1 MANIA
6 GKLKNEAR
14 YQSYPTKMSNFAQK
28 NLNRYLDIRSY
39 LHGVGYTFRALE
51 SRNFRLFFFGGMVS
65 LLGTW
70 IQNLAIGWMV
80 YRLTDSAFFL
90 GLVGFAG
97 QIPALF
103 LAPLAGVYADRIN
116 RRRILIMTQVLPMIL
131 AAILTFLS
139 YTNTISVSYLIV
151 IVVINGIAMAFDTPF
166 RHAFLLEMIGDK
178 KLLANAVALNST
190 LVNTA
195 RFIGPALGGIL
206 IAAFGEPM
214 CFLINSISFTGVII
228 ALLAMRV
235 APFVPR
241 TISKSVMSELKEG
254 FNYTFSYKPALYM
267 ILMVTVTS
275 IFGLPFQTLLPVFAR
290 DILHG
295 DSQLLG
301 FLTGAVGAGALTGA
315 FFLASRKSYKN
326 FPKYIAFSA
335 ITFGIGLVLFS
346 LSTISTISILLLYF
360 SGFGMIAQFTA
371 TNTLLQH
378 LVEEDKR
385 GRVLSFYSLS
395 FMGFTP
401 IGSLILGSASSA
413 IGVPVTLSIAGGIC
427 LVAGIFFA
435 RKTPLINRF
444 LTKHNRI

>member
-1 MANIA
+1 
-6 GKLKNEAR
+6 
-14 YQSYPTKMSNFAQK
+14 
-28 NLNRYLDIRSY
+28 
-39 LHGVGYTFRALE
+39 
-51 SRNFRLFFFGGMVS
+51 MVS

-151 IVVINGIAMAFDTPF
+151 IVVINGIALAFDTPF

-254 FNYTFSYKPALYM
+254 FKYTFNYKPALYM

-315 FFLASRKSYKN
+315 FFLASRKSYRN
-326 FPKYIAFSA
+326 FPKFIAFSA
-335 ITFGIGLVLFS
+335 IIFGIGLVLFS

-401 IGSLILGSASSA
+401 IGSLLLGSTSSA

-435 RKTPLINRF
+435 RKTTLINRY
-444 LTKHNRI
+444 LGKHNRI